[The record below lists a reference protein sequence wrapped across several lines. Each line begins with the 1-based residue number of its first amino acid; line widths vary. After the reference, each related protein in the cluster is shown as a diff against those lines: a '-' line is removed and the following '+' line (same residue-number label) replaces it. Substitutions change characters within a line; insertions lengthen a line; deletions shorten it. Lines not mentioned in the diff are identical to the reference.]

1 MTLIDSAAAFDK
13 RCDELRDGLKDLF
26 HIANIHTFSELAF
39 AIGTPQTPVPDG
51 EMQRFTDN
59 LHGGPAT
66 VGDCAVV
73 KRLHF
78 ESITLVMAD
87 LRSQITAGDV
97 SEPPKKLPYV
107 EKVRRLN
114 AQQTRIT
121 GLTHRNEQ
129 QPSHSLID
137 LCFHMV
143 ESGSLLYVPPSKCT
157 SREVEI
163 LSESKAKQKQV
174 VTLEQGSLGTIATP
188 ELPSTDVGTELK
200 LMFAMQRRGL
210 AFDLVGLMTWSTHV
224 EWTNKLYRALTAEV
238 APGFNPVSL
247 TQLIRADK
255 ELFLIISAEYQG
267 PLKAELPADP
277 PLDDIVKQLMIDP
290 RINIH
295 LTPTARVDKRP
306 AADKTGESDDRPV
319 KKPKKAD
326 PKPKAG
332 SQLPEALKG
341 LGTKTKDGKP
351 MCWHFNLSKG
361 CNNTIKKGRCR
372 FGFHQCMR
380 CGKTDHGAATCN
392 H

>member
-26 HIANIHTFSELAF
+26 HIASITTYSELAF
-39 AIGTPQTPVPDG
+39 AIGTPQTPVPDA

-87 LRSQITAGDV
+87 LRSQVSTGDV
-97 SEPPKKLPYV
+97 SEPARKLPYV

-121 GLTHRNEQ
+121 GLSHRNEQ

-137 LCFHMV
+137 MCFQMI

-163 LSESKAKQKQV
+163 LSDSKAKQKQV
-174 VTLEQGSLGTIATP
+174 VTLEQGALKASSSS
-188 ELPSTDVGTELK
+188 ELPLADVGTELK
-200 LMFAMQRRGL
+200 LMFAFQRRGL
-210 AFDLVGLMTWSTHV
+210 AFDLVGLLTWSVHV
-224 EWTNKLYRALTAEV
+224 EWTNKLYRALTADV
-238 APGFNPVSL
+238 AAGFNPVSL

-255 ELFLIISAEYQG
+255 ELFLIISTEYQG
-267 PLKAELPADP
+267 PLKAEVPADP
-277 PLDDIVKQLMIDP
+277 PLDDLVKQLMLDP

-295 LTPTARVDKRP
+295 LTPTARVDKRSSTDKVND
-306 AADKTGESDDRPV
+306 ADPRPP
-319 KKPKKAD
+319 KNPKKGD
-326 PKPKAG
+326 PKAKSTP
-332 SQLPEALKG
+332 SLPDALKG

-351 MCWHFNLSKG
+351 ICWHYNLEKG
-361 CNNTIKKGRCR
+361 CSNNIKKGRCR
-372 FGFHQCMR
+372 FGFHQCMK
-380 CGKTDHGAATCN
+380 CGKKEHGASTCS